1 MSHLL
6 ALLIL
11 TISGLLVLAPPIAVW
26 RTISRRGRGLAV
38 VLLSLIG
45 PFLSIFVLL
54 VLAWL
59 PAYSGQCGGWL
70 GETTPC
76 NGFGQY
82 LSETVFWAVMSLSMP
97 GLLGLL
103 LGLAAFIV
111 GRFRRVSRGSVEPKE
126 HQ

>member
-1 MSHLL
+1 MDHIL

-26 RTISRRGRGLAV
+26 RTNSRQSRGLA

-45 PFLSIFVLL
+45 PFLAAFVLL

-76 NGFGQY
+76 KGFGQY
-82 LSETVFWAVMSLSMP
+82 LYETVFWAVMSLSMP
-97 GLLGLL
+97 GLLGFL
-103 LGLAAFIV
+103 LGLAVFIV
-111 GRFRRVSRGSVEPKE
+111 GQFRRKSRRSVEAKE

>member
-1 MSHLL
+1 MSHLH

-11 TISGLLVLAPPIAVW
+11 TIFGLLVLVPPVAVW
-26 RTISRRGRGLAV
+26 RTISRPSRGLA

-45 PFLSIFVLL
+45 PFLATFVLL
-54 VLAWL
+54 VLACL

-76 NGFGQY
+76 KGFGQY
-82 LSETVFWAVMSLSMP
+82 LFETVFWAVTSLSMP
-97 GLLGLL
+97 GLFGFL
-103 LGLAAFIV
+103 LGLAVFIV
-111 GRFRRVSRGSVEPKE
+111 GRFRRMSRGSVEPKE

>member
-1 MSHLL
+1 M
-6 ALLIL
+6 
-11 TISGLLVLAPPIAVW
+11 
-26 RTISRRGRGLAV
+26 
-38 VLLSLIG
+38 SLIG
-45 PFLSIFVLL
+45 PFLATFVLL

-76 NGFGQY
+76 KGFGQY

-97 GLLGLL
+97 GLLGFL
-103 LGLAAFIV
+103 LGLAVFIIR
-111 GRFRRVSRGSVEPKE
+111 RFQRMSRGSIEPKE